1 MLCPLK
7 NKLHEEIANRYT
19 SYVFNAIILPNINPN
34 IINREV
40 LSTAEREKLFNTFDS
55 IVSNNQLVIDSL
67 VESGFFSKYK
77 KIVGYDN
84 YKETIQ
90 LLKDKN
96 DIKYTYDV
104 MDRILLLYKLKS
116 FKGKMNLLDGLS
128 IKTDVESIKSF
139 VLENKITNEGIGVFS
154 ALHDYGLLDDGA
166 ELVEQFIKDTGL
178 QDIVYHDIMNRSLP
192 FNFKMKVAA
201 EPFFER
207 HGVNIEVLD
216 DETFFDQLQKILANS
231 PYPYIVGDAQYI
243 ASKNAFFLKDANT
256 NTVKIVIRESK
267 FNEDILSHELGHLIV
282 DFIYNEDRAFYEEL
296 KEFFKRN
303 YSEQYW
309 ELFDKNKMI
318 YNDDTFFAELETIQE
333 LLDRFISNTVDEQ
346 GNIVIDVRHLNIF
359 DKVFYYLK
367 KIVLMVLGYYYN
379 ERYDTDILAETLD
392 VRLFLHKK
400 LKEIVSKLNEIGY
413 ISPISNVN
421 GSYILF
427 NSGNTEN
434 PVGLAN
440 ICKTVVKWYNESLRR
455 VVHEITKGRNIQGNE
470 ETVIEVIKKGIVD
483 LYKTEVLDRTFSF
496 AAVSQQNRILMN
508 YLNKDEMKIVY
519 KDIFKSAIM
528 REYNKDFNIY
538 FGEVFT
544 TAALY
549 RFRQI
554 PTNNAPTFSFGNYQL
569 GKFYTNIQG
578 EITPV
583 DVQKVGHF
591 RLLLAFTVIR
601 KYREK
606 LTHLKDN
613 TTDVADKDVIMS
625 KNYNTDL
632 MSTLDTAIEI
642 LEKYE
647 NEYLKVLEAI
657 AKKSG
662 IPVVSSSG
670 SNRSVFET
678 EGEKEP
684 LKFVYEVFYKTLTDN
699 RTLSANDFDSFLNH
713 IDKSINDTL
722 LSSMDVLTLESKG
735 NIKEQMFGL
744 NTPNVLFVLSTA
756 LNLTK
761 AIVSYGNSV
770 ESVVYGNK
778 AYNIAD
784 IYNPASFNV
793 VLKYDENS
801 AHKNILDHILSIDV
815 NLHISNQREKQISSY
830 KSIVKVIEF
839 DDFYNLL
846 HGYDTRE
853 NLTSL
858 PLSVR
863 LAFSM
868 NDKDMMYE
876 IVNPVDSFVNTQLVI
891 SLLNVVNN
899 TSVEGELAK
908 IFKQGA
914 DSGVASELNNFLL
927 STIFESY
934 FSWNKGSISK
944 ENITYEIDN
953 DSIFL
958 LALDMTLGFL
968 ERLRNEKRG
977 KVKVEGIVLVFLNYI
992 SNIDNISDFDKL
1004 EKDFNKMF
1012 KNLTYNKSIDERSV
1026 YFKTF
1031 DVDLNLNVEIH
1042 LTTNLSEL
1050 LQKVVDKIDDNTLRV
1065 TMNSKELK
1073 SLMDERT
1080 LLDLSKVKSFIEALN
1095 DEKIGYK
1102 YLEKDTMWMKIQ
1114 GVATY
1119 NKISSTLLLNLIYKS
1134 IKSET
1139 LRSIRENLKN
1149 FLNDKQAYVYRSPI
1163 TQHYP
1168 LLWDIIVDRIWN
1180 NAATLNSSKI
1190 VGNGVEH
1197 FRYGAE
1203 DKENTHTLVD
1213 KVSHKNLEQYSIE
1226 ELLDVGL
1233 NSNGE
1238 KIEEYR
1244 KRQYKGPKGRDILFN
1259 LVLDSIPMKVKENGN
1274 EVIGASKY
1282 GLNIVITYNVYSDG
1296 IKEVKLN
1303 LAYLYHTYSDLNRT
1317 IFTLNERFNETLH
1330 DRFKKLIQSND
1341 TLKKVTQT
1349 SNRLNIADVLEIA
1362 EELKKISNSN
1372 GQLVNNI
1379 NVVFKALVENTIAYY
1394 QYMQVVDKINDDFYS
1409 KQIALLRSI
1418 VGSNNLLF
1426 NFIYL
1431 LNQLST
1437 VEVPNNLFKSQLE
1450 MVDLVNANQKLTL
1463 DDYDPY
1469 DTVFGL
1475 SISDDFKSLLKY
1487 LNLSNAFYDEFYN
1500 MVNKYF
1506 STKLFKKVLDFKV
1519 ITDVFN
1525 TDNIGLL
1532 KDNVVVG
1539 KITKELYTK
1548 RLSEK
1553 LSETKTDGSSNIVLS
1568 GEKNILKMLT
1578 NTSYSKFRNQHG
1590 NIVSIKSEYDKDNRV
1605 KGNDVFEIAVNK
1617 FYTTY
1622 KDKLDI
1628 MLNTVKIKVKE
1639 LYERGNLSDS
1649 EKKLIE
1655 KFYNLS
1661 QQQNNQ
1667 QQNTNNNQL
1676 LKLLLFD
1683 SKYFYNLLLSI
1694 RSKKGS
1700 KVDTIDDILKY
1711 SSLVGS
1717 LFNSY
1722 VKKETVVESIIS
1734 NPNFT
1739 SKVNGYQYYTRSKLY
1754 EDIYEVKKS
1763 SIDINNKEDLLKTFN
1778 QIIEAYLVYPKFTY
1792 GAFLEVVKNLQ
1803 NKKGPNNSNINK
1815 LYNLLFGLYNLIV
1828 YDVETY
1834 ITNSNFE
1841 TLIEGIFSDKG
1852 FEELEN
1858 ALSNQS
1864 LQHTISSIPMP
1875 TPQEYFENIINT
1887 LLDQIPS
1894 DYNIYIDGGNSLFG
1908 NVFDVGLLD
1917 DSAREGESFRDKTYN
1932 LYGKIVSQFS
1942 NLYLK
1947 DEFLYTIHEASI
1959 HYQGSYVTGKTLYK
1973 DDMWSLNFTNNYS
1986 IINQTRDTIERKKQI
2001 IKNYLKL
2008 FNHKHV
2014 NITDA
2019 IRNFF
2024 DEINKRSATRKFG
2037 YEYPVVSKTDD
2048 ILHNV
2053 LHQLFNLTTRDLN
2066 NHNNFYK
2073 IFDKFFGNLGIF
2085 QNVGKLLDYD
2095 NIDSTYDAH
2104 LMLKSYPTVLKKLVE
2119 IFEFLNNIEDISLLD
2134 AYSIKDETKT
2144 LYNRLRNG
2152 STPLDSDLDM
2162 LTAHDSMF
2170 LLGLFKKLGILSIN
2184 NADDLINRLKDKFLK
2199 NRHFNNVNWQYFF
2212 IDFFDSRGKKTIL
2225 NQYDFDSYSSEL
2237 LVDDIKSKL
2246 NISELTLD
2254 QYALLLILVDLDSKV
2269 TFSDTIKTRI
2279 VREILGSNVSNPVD
2293 AYNKIENIVK
2303 NLDVKVNPNRVSF
2316 STLGADRQESTKYEY
2331 VLTFYE
2337 ILNYLHNA
2345 ALNLDSGEHLYS
2357 LSKLLST
2364 VVRDI
2369 KLREAVDIG
2378 GRNQESKLIISIFNK
2393 VHILTSNKKVDNIGD
2408 KVKEIFNTSLAY
2420 NYKLIEIGGL
2430 IETVGNVLMGIYF
2443 DADLIYPEN
2452 GDTEI
2457 DVEIKNTILNAFTDI
2472 INHIYESTVKKSM
2485 EKVNDLEA
2493 VTSVL
2498 FSDSSPIKLA
2508 PLNFN
2513 DFDPS
2518 VFKKYRDWKWGDDT
2532 VLNNLNAMTVNNDD
2546 SSAEMMNPHLNSIT
2560 NLVFAFVN
2568 SLMKLFKNR
2577 RTNEDENKKIINI
2590 FAKTEPYN
2598 VGSTVV
2604 TFNKVDSYIS
2614 GNLNKRVVNLRYI
2627 LNRFSKEYDNT
2638 LQYNN
2643 PINTLEVFETR
2654 ERSYADYL
2662 LGLAK
2667 KYIEHLNLRPSIRLT
2682 TLNNFI
2688 ITIFTGVLYVFISYA
2703 LGSMLLSITVVH
2715 LVSNV
2720 VRSFADV
2727 MDSKGAIDFL
2737 KNFVYRFIYLAIND
2751 VRAVITLLRDLFP
2764 IGGDKV
2770 TNLIKRFESV
2780 FLPVSTETVSK
2791 LSSAIEGSKG
2801 EILEMS
2807 AEINAKSQKGKQPF
2821 AQRIKNVGF
2830 ASVLGNV
2837 LLKSSLFVVAIP
2849 LKAVYS
2855 IMSNML
2861 EIKNRFEEGM
2871 HRHVYSQVILKYQ
2884 LFGHYIKDLFDFDT
2898 KNGNVTLNEKGLKL
2912 LVDIIKNDKEREGL
2926 ATQILKEFQTTFEG
2940 VDNNTTLSNL
2950 KAKLKSIPF
2959 TRFVSLSPIRDII
2972 GNSVLSQL
2980 YYTFYSAYIGSEFL
2994 DVKTTQ
3000 LSGMFRFLFLMLTTV
3015 IHLLVGLFNTFKYV
3029 ITLVPIYGIINYFID
3044 NKHLLEKVTEAIT
3057 NNRWFEGLNN
3067 TIEYYLKPALH
3078 DLSDN
3083 IYNIKYQ
3090 PILDFVNDFFT
3101 ITSDP
3106 IRYEGAYYGIVNFIR
3121 QLGGYAFHP
3130 LFYLSTIPMVYLI
3143 SKALRDKRL
3152 SWFSSKIY
3160 TSRKKLML
3168 FIFTFILTALLS
3180 YNTVYTVST
3189 NELYFYD
3196 KKVSNDIK
3204 NPEYTTIKGEIF
3216 GRDWNMLSSRQ
3227 GINVDES
3234 YIYTYR
3240 ILRVL
3245 DTTYNK
3251 RHGIKDNVALGLKL
3265 KEVFT
3270 YIDPNTKKETDD
3282 LEHIVVSK
3290 DSAFNQVSIVRIK
3303 RLRDQIRTTDELNY
3317 ILSNGGL
3324 LSQEMIHLGMTGNIK
3339 LALEALANDTTI
3351 FNECDTIHKRT
3362 DIDENK
3368 KKELIG
3374 NIIYNHLDDKVD
3386 PRLKEVIVTQD
3397 LFPLVYASLVEKV
3410 PNADVFSKIV
3420 NNYKVIRLNQLDQDY
3435 VSVDFIKEAFSKLT
3449 EIKVSDINLYTDAYP
3464 ILSNFLGK
3472 YKGNA
3477 QFISQDKFVDKMKND
3492 PEFRKVVFNGL
3503 GYIFDRKF
3511 PIVVNVIFNIKLPPQ
3526 AFGIYYVP
3534 LEIDKRTPVDAEDIS
3549 KLLAYF
3555 DDYSK
3560 IKASKEVLET
3570 ASRVVTQA
3578 LEKDKAEQNRLLAT
3592 LQSKDLNF
3600 VLRPS
3605 LFYTFV
3611 KNFKNE
3617 LRNPLHSNFYKVMDG
3632 VDRWFYD
3639 AYVPTKQEPEKK
3651 EPDQQAPTPIKD

>member
-19 SYVFNAIILPNINPN
+19 TYVFNTIILPNINPN

-40 LSTAEREKLFNTFDS
+40 LSSAEREKLFNTFDS

-116 FKGKMNLLDGLS
+116 FNGKMNLLDGLS
-128 IKTDVESIKSF
+128 IKADVESIKSF

-166 ELVEQFIKDTGL
+166 ELVDQFIKDAGL

-392 VRLFLHKK
+392 ARLFLHKK

-508 YLNKDEMKIVY
+508 YLEKSEMETVY
-519 KDIFKSAIM
+519 EDIFKSAIM
-528 REYNKDFNIY
+528 REYNKDFNTY

-613 TTDVADKDVIMS
+613 ITGVTDEDVIMS

-657 AKKSG
+657 AEKSG

-713 IDKSINDTL
+713 IDKSIDDTL

-761 AIVSYGNSV
+761 AIVSYGNGV
-770 ESVVYGNK
+770 ESIVYDNK
-778 AYNIAD
+778 VYNIAD

-815 NLHISNQREKQISSY
+815 NLHIGNQREKQISSY
-830 KSIVKVIEF
+830 KSIDKVIEF

-863 LAFSM
+863 VAFSM

-908 IFKQGA
+908 IFKQGV

-944 ENITYEIDN
+944 ENITYEIDD

-1004 EKDFNKMF
+1004 EKDFNKTF

-1168 LLWDIIVDRIWN
+1168 LLWDIIVYRIWN

-1190 VGNGVEH
+1190 VGNGVEY

-1226 ELLDVGL
+1226 ELLDVGIL
-1233 NSNGE
+1233 SASNE
-1238 KIEEYR
+1238 SIEEYR
-1244 KRQYKGPKGRDILFN
+1244 KRQRKGPKGRDILFN
-1259 LVLDSIPMKVKENGN
+1259 FVLDSIPMKTGEN
-1274 EVIGASKY
+1274 ASNY
-1282 GLNIVITYNVYSDG
+1282 GLNKDITYNVYIDRK
-1296 IKEVKLN
+1296 KEVKLN

-1317 IFTLNERFNETLH
+1317 IFTLNERFNKTLH
-1330 DRFKKLIQSND
+1330 DRFKELIQSNKV
-1341 TLKKVTQT
+1341 LKQVTET
-1349 SNRLNIADVLEIA
+1349 GKRLNIADVLDIA
-1362 EELKKISNSN
+1362 EELKRISNSN
-1372 GQLVNNI
+1372 GQLRNDI
-1379 NVVFKALVENTIAYY
+1379 NEVFKALVENTIAYY
-1394 QYMQVVDKINDDFYS
+1394 EYMQVMDKINDDFYA

-1418 VGSNNLLF
+1418 VNSNNLLF

-1437 VEVPNNLFKSQLE
+1437 VEVSSNLFKSQLE
-1450 MVDLVNANQKLTL
+1450 MVDLVNPNKQLTL
-1463 DDYDPY
+1463 DDYNPY

-1475 SISDDFKSLLKY
+1475 SISDDFKLL
-1487 LNLSNAFYDEFYN
+1487 LDELHPNDGFYN
-1500 MVNKYF
+1500 GFYNTVNDYF

-1553 LSETKTDGSSNIVLS
+1553 LSETKIDGSSNIVLS
-1568 GEKNILKMLT
+1568 AEKNILKMLT
-1578 NTSYSKFRNQHG
+1578 NTSYSKFRNQDG

-1605 KGNDVFEIAVNK
+1605 KGNDVFEIVVNK

-1622 KDKLDI
+1622 KDKLDV

-1639 LYERGNLSDS
+1639 LYEQGNLSDS

-1655 KFYNLS
+1655 KFYNFS
-1661 QQQNNQ
+1661 Q

-1734 NPNFT
+1734 NHDFT

-1763 SIDINNKEDLLKTFN
+1763 SIDINSKEDLLKTFN

-1792 GAFLEVVKNLQ
+1792 GTFLKVVKDLQ
-1803 NKKGPNNSNINK
+1803 NKKGSNNSNINK
-1815 LYNLLFGLYNLIV
+1815 LYDLLFGLDNSTD

-1841 TLIEGIFSDKG
+1841 TLTEGIFSDKG

-1858 ALSNQS
+1858 
-1864 LQHTISSIPMP
+1864 
-1875 TPQEYFENIINT
+1875 IINT
-1887 LLDQIPS
+1887 LLDQIPL

-1908 NVFDVGLLD
+1908 NVFDIGLLD
-1917 DSAREGESFRDKTYN
+1917 DSAREGESLRDESYN
-1932 LYGKIVSQFS
+1932 LYGKMVSQFS

-1947 DEFLYTIHEASI
+1947 DEFLYTIPEASI
-1959 HYQGSYVTGKTLYK
+1959 HYQGSYVTGQTLYK
-1973 DDMWSLNFTNNYS
+1973 DGMWSLNFTNNYN
-1986 IINQTRDTIERKKQI
+1986 IINHIDDTVERKRQI

-2008 FNHKHV
+2008 FNHKYV
-2014 NITDA
+2014 NITEA

-2024 DEINKRSATRKFG
+2024 DEINKRSSTHKFG

-2048 ILHNV
+2048 ILHNT

-2073 IFDKFFGNLGIF
+2073 TFNKFFGNHSIF

-2095 NIDSTYDAH
+2095 NIDSTYDAP
-2104 LMLKSYPTVLKKLVE
+2104 LILKSYPTVLKKLVE
-2119 IFEFLNNIEDISLLD
+2119 IFEFLNNIGGISLLD

-2144 LYNRLRNG
+2144 VYNILRNG

-2162 LTAHDSMF
+2162 LTVHDSMF

-2184 NADDLINRLKDKFLK
+2184 NTDDLINGLKDKFLK
-2199 NRHFNNVNWQYFF
+2199 NRQFNNINWQYFF
-2212 IDFFDSRGKKTIL
+2212 IDFFDSNSNKRTIL
-2225 NQYDFDSYSSEL
+2225 HQDDFNTYRSEL
-2237 LVDDIKSKL
+2237 KVDVIEKFLGFNTQNNTQSKL
-2246 NISELTLD
+2246 TFD

-2269 TFSDTIKTRI
+2269 TFSDAIKTRI
-2279 VREILGSNVSNPVD
+2279 VREILGSNVSNPIG
-2293 AYNKIENIVK
+2293 AYNEIKNIVE
-2303 NLDVKVNPNRVSF
+2303 NLSVKVNPNKFGF
-2316 STLGADRQESTKYEY
+2316 STLGTNQQESTKYEY

-2337 ILNYLHNA
+2337 ILNYLRNA
-2345 ALNLDSGEHLYS
+2345 ALNLDSYEHLYS
-2357 LSKLLST
+2357 LSSLLST

-2369 KLREAVDIG
+2369 KLKEEADIG

-2393 VHILTSNKKVDNIGD
+2393 VHILASNKKVDNIGD
-2408 KVKEIFNTSLAY
+2408 KVKEIFNASLAY
-2420 NYKLIEIGGL
+2420 NYKLIEIGDL

-2443 DADLIYPEN
+2443 DSDLIYPEN
-2452 GDTEI
+2452 GDTDV

-2518 VFKKYRDWKWGDDT
+2518 VFKKYGNWKWGDDT

-2546 SSAEMMNPHLNSIT
+2546 SSAEMMKPHLNSIT

-2568 SLMKLFKNR
+2568 GLMKLFKNR
-2577 RTNEDENKKIINI
+2577 RTNEYEKKKIINI
-2590 FAKTEPYN
+2590 FAKTEPYD
-2598 VGSTVV
+2598 VGSTAV
-2604 TFNKVDSYIS
+2604 TFNKIDSYVS
-2614 GNLNKRVVNLRYI
+2614 GDLNKRVVNLRYI

-2643 PINTLEVFETR
+2643 PINTLEAFETR
-2654 ERSYADYL
+2654 QGSYADYL

-2764 IGGDKV
+2764 ISGDKV

-2807 AEINAKSQKGKQPF
+2807 AEINAKSQKGEQPF

-2849 LKAVYS
+2849 LKSVYS

-2884 LFGHYIKDLFDFDT
+2884 LFDHYIKDLFKFDAKDGT
-2898 KNGNVTLNEKGLKL
+2898 ITLNDEGLSVL
-2912 LVDIIKNDKEREGL
+2912 LDIIKNDKEREGL

-2940 VDNNTTLSNL
+2940 VDNNTTLSDL
-2950 KAKLKSIPF
+2950 KDKLKSIPF
-2959 TRFVSLSPIRDII
+2959 TRFVSLSPMRDII

-2994 DVKTTQ
+2994 DVKMTQ

-3044 NKHLLEKVTEAIT
+3044 NKHLLEKVTDAIT

-3101 ITSDP
+3101 IASDP

-3130 LFYLSTIPMVYLI
+3130 LFYLSTIPIVYLI

-3160 TSRKKLML
+3160 SSRKKLML
-3168 FIFTFILTALLS
+3168 SVFTFILTALLS

-3204 NPEYTTIKGEIF
+3204 NPKYTTIKGEIF

-3227 GINVDES
+3227 GINVDEA

-3245 DTTYNK
+3245 DTTYNN

-3265 KEVFT
+3265 KEVFA
-3270 YIDPNTKKETDD
+3270 YIDPTTEKEIDD
-3282 LEHIVVSK
+3282 LEYIVVSK
-3290 DSAFNQVSIVRIK
+3290 DSAFNQVSIVSIIK
-3303 RLRDQIRTTDELNY
+3303 LRDQIRTTDELNY

-3420 NNYKVIRLNQLDQDY
+3420 NNYRVIRLNQLDQDY
-3435 VSVDFIKEAFSKLT
+3435 VSVGFIKEAFSKLT
-3449 EIKVSDINLYTDAYP
+3449 EIKVNDINLYTDAYP

-3472 YKGNA
+3472 YKGDA

-3570 ASRVVTQA
+3570 VSEVVTQA

-3639 AYVPTKQEPEKK
+3639 AYTPTKQEPEKK
-3651 EPDQQAPTPIKD
+3651 EPDQQTPTPIKD